1 MKSQS
6 NIVLSSDGAWSI
18 FENDSDT
25 SLSVHKADNVKST
38 HLDQG
43 NVGDKLRILPKI
55 IPTKLNSDPIK
66 YNKSTSWSCKA
77 SKKVPKDRSCDLK
90 KESTAASVFQSLT
103 GKKSESK
110 VLKDDLEDKLT
121 VNKKHYHKKT
131 DSLVAGRDLP
141 GPKCNIRQRILS
153 KIIPTKVYDCVSKS
167 KLQSLTACKNSKPHA
182 LLGDVKDKLAANTK
196 YYHKKTDSLVAGRD
210 LPGPK
215 CNIRQRI
222 LPKIIPTKVYDCV
235 SKSKLQ
241 SLTACK
247 NSKPHALLG
256 DVKDKLAANT
266 KHYHKTTDCL
276 VAGRKLPGE
285 KIHVRPRVSPKTT
298 PVEFYDGSISTSVS
312 SKISDP
318 KIRSINTINTYK
330 CHTCCVCSDAKKHH
344 YAYSVGD
351 VKNQCVA
358 YKTSVEKNY
367 DRYTYNGS
375 SSKLAKLTNERFSF
389 LNKKSKKKQIINIY
403 TNNTNKVKKPAP
415 LARKSSSF
423 INRQAR
429 EKEVDRTNFI
439 LMKKLLHVKP
449 SISTFH

>member
-25 SLSVHKADNVKST
+25 SLSVHKADSVKST
-38 HLDQG
+38 HLDRG

-55 IPTKLNSDPIK
+55 IPTKVNSDPIK
-66 YNKSTSWSCKA
+66 HNKSTSWSCKA

-90 KESTAASVFQSLT
+90 KESIAASIFQSLT
-103 GKKSESK
+103 DKNSESK
-110 VLKDDLEDKLT
+110 VWRVDLEDKLT
-121 VNKKHYHKKT
+121 DNKKHYHKKT

-141 GPKCNIRQRILS
+141 GPKCNIRQRVLP
-153 KIIPTKVYDCVSKS
+153 KIIPTKAYDSVSTS
-167 KLQSLTACKNSKPHA
+167 KLQSLTACKSSKPNV
-182 LLGDVKDKLAANTK
+182 LLGDIKDKLA
-196 YYHKKTDSLVAGRD
+196 S
-210 LPGPK
+210 
-215 CNIRQRI
+215 
-222 LPKIIPTKVYDCV
+222 
-235 SKSKLQ
+235 
-241 SLTACK
+241 
-247 NSKPHALLG
+247 
-256 DVKDKLAANT
+256 NT

-276 VAGRKLPGE
+276 VAGRELPGE
-285 KIHVRPRVSPKTT
+285 KIHVRPRVSPKTI

-330 CHTCCVCSDAKKHH
+330 CHACCVLCSDAKKHH
-344 YAYSVGD
+344 CAYSGGD
-351 VKNQCVA
+351 VKNQCA

-375 SSKLAKLTNERFSF
+375 SSKLAKLTVERFSF
-389 LNKKSKKKQIINIY
+389 LNKKTKKKQIINVY
-403 TNNTNKVKKPAP
+403 TNNTNKVKKLAP
-415 LARKSSSF
+415 FTRKSSSF

-449 SISTFH
+449 SVSTFH